1 MGGGGDTGG
10 EDGGTGGGGEDGGAG
25 GAGGAVGGA
34 GGGPTKLNVYVSDVS
49 EVSELTAVF
58 PHSCELSAHSEYVL
72 VVQLGADHTA
82 PVQPSP
88 YVSSR

>member
-1 MGGGGDTGG
+1 M
-10 EDGGTGGGGEDGGAG
+10 
-25 GAGGAVGGA
+25 
-34 GGGPTKLNVYVSDVS
+34 NVYVSDVS

-58 PHSCELSAHSEYVL
+58 PHAYELSAHSEYVL

-88 YVSSR
+88 YMSSR